1 METVRSE
8 DLKAGNLNVERC
20 PTAQHPS
27 IPPERAQ
34 ETSKWI
40 TLQFSKGVQVGGWSV
55 SNEWNTLVDDIK
67 LTTAE
72 EYLKKIWSGKP

>member
-8 DLKAGNLNVERC
+8 DLKAGNLNVEWF
-20 PTAQHPS
+20 PITQHPS

-40 TLQFSKGVQVGGWSV
+40 TLQSLKGVQAGGWSA
-55 SNEWNTLVDDIK
+55 SNEWNTLLDDIN
-67 LTTAE
+67 LTTVE
-72 EYLKKIWSGKP
+72 EYLENIWRGKP